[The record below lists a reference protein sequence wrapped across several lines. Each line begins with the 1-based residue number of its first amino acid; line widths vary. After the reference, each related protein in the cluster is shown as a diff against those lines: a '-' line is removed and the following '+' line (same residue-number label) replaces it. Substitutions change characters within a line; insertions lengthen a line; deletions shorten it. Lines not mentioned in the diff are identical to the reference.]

1 MNLLLTGG
9 AGFIGSNVIQH
20 VIERPEIERLINL
33 DALTYAGHLVNLA
46 PVSNHPKYVFEKVD
60 LRDKAAVL
68 VGCTSQEIANFVE
81 RALKEFDISREQL
94 SVIHYL
100 DSAGADTMTVNQ
112 LRETLLD
119 DSPNVSRILNKMVEK
134 GLVRKER
141 QTDDQRVVY
150 VSLTEKGR
158 QLHKQADE
166 KIRGH
171 NLKLS
176 PKECQTLIE
185 LMMKI

>member
-1 MNLLLTGG
+1 MANK
-9 AGFIGSNVIQH
+9 Q
-20 VIERPEIERLINL
+20 
-33 DALTYAGHLVNLA
+33 
-46 PVSNHPKYVFEKVD
+46 KVYKANFS

-68 VGCTSQEIANFVE
+68 VGCTAQEIANFVE
-81 RALKEFDISREQL
+81 RELKEFDISREQL

-100 DSAGADTMTVNQ
+100 DTAEVDKLTVNE
-112 LRETLLD
+112 LRETLID

-158 QLHKQADE
+158 KLHKQADE
-166 KIRGH
+166 KITGH
-171 NLKLS
+171 NVRLS

-185 LMMKI
+185 LLMKI

>member
-1 MNLLLTGG
+1 MANK
-9 AGFIGSNVIQH
+9 Q
-20 VIERPEIERLINL
+20 
-33 DALTYAGHLVNLA
+33 
-46 PVSNHPKYVFEKVD
+46 KVYKANFS

-68 VGCTSQEIANFVE
+68 VGCTAQEIANFVE

-100 DSAGADTMTVNQ
+100 DTAGVDKLTVNE
-112 LRETLLD
+112 LRETLID

-158 QLHKQADE
+158 KLHQQADE
-166 KIRGH
+166 KITGH
-171 NLKLS
+171 NVRLS

-185 LMMKI
+185 LLMKV

>member
-1 MNLLLTGG
+1 MANK
-9 AGFIGSNVIQH
+9 Q
-20 VIERPEIERLINL
+20 
-33 DALTYAGHLVNLA
+33 
-46 PVSNHPKYVFEKVD
+46 KVYNAD
-60 LRDKAAVL
+60 FSVRDKAAVL
-68 VGCTSQEIANFVE
+68 VGCTAQEIANFVE

-100 DSAGADTMTVNQ
+100 DTAETDTMTVNE
-112 LRETLLD
+112 LRGTLID

-158 QLHKQADE
+158 KLHQRADE

-171 NLKLS
+171 NVKLS
-176 PKECQTLIE
+176 PKECQALIE
-185 LMMKI
+185 LLMKI

>member
-1 MNLLLTGG
+1 M
-9 AGFIGSNVIQH
+9 ADKHRVYESDFS
-20 VIERPEIERLINL
+20 
-33 DALTYAGHLVNLA
+33 
-46 PVSNHPKYVFEKVD
+46 

-68 VGCTSQEIANFVE
+68 IGCAAQDIANFVE
-81 RALKEFDISREQL
+81 RALKEFGISREQL

-100 DSAGADTMTVNQ
+100 DTAEADTMTVNQ
-112 LRETLLD
+112 LRQTLID

-134 GLVRKER
+134 GLVRKQR

-158 QLHKQADE
+158 KLHKQADE
-166 KIRGH
+166 KITEH

-176 PKECQTLIE
+176 TKECKTLIE
-185 LMMKI
+185 LLMKI

>member
-1 MNLLLTGG
+1 MANK
-9 AGFIGSNVIQH
+9 H
-20 VIERPEIERLINL
+20 
-33 DALTYAGHLVNLA
+33 
-46 PVSNHPKYVFEKVD
+46 KVYTSD
-60 LRDKAAVL
+60 FPIRDKAAVL
-68 VGCTSQEIANFVE
+68 VGCAAQEIANFVE
-81 RALKEFDISREQL
+81 RALKEFGISREQL

-100 DSAGADTMTVNQ
+100 DSAGGHVMTVNQ
-112 LRETLLD
+112 LRETLID

-158 QLHKQADE
+158 NLHQRADK
-166 KIRGH
+166 KITGH